1 MSDVRVGLVGLGSV
15 GRTHARA
22 LANLDG
28 VELVAVSGGANVDL
42 AELGWPDA
50 ERVGHDDLAARTD
63 LDIVAICG
71 PSALHAEQAIR
82 ALNAGS
88 NVVVEKPLALTV
100 EDAEAV
106 VAAAKQT
113 GRQVSVVSQRRL
125 EPQNQYV
132 KAKLDAGELGT
143 PILGEAFLHWHRDD
157 AYYAHAAWRSQQN
170 EGGGS
175 LFNQAVHNVDL
186 LNWLL
191 GPVEE
196 VTAQYG
202 TLGHPNEAEDTT
214 VATLRFA
221 SNALG
226 VVVSTTATKP
236 GDPARAP
243 RRLHQQGCD
252 RARERRRR
260 PLGRPRRPTTA
271 HPQHREERCE
281 RSRRDR
287 RHRPRDPMAGRGR
300 CPPRRP
306 EAGRFR
312 RGRAR
317 HRTSALRH
325 LRGRRQRPSHASRR
339 LSCAASRARPH

>member
-1 MSDVRVGLVGLGSV
+1 MARARIGILGLGSV
-15 GRTHARA
+15 GRTHAKA
-22 LANLDG
+22 LARLADV
-28 VELVAVSGGANVDL
+28 VELVAVSGGADTDL

-50 ERVGHDDLAARTD
+50 ERVGHDDLAERTD
-63 LDIVAICG
+63 LDLVAICG
-71 PSALHAEQAIR
+71 PSALHAEQAVR
-82 ALNAGS
+82 VLNAGS

-125 EPQNQYV
+125 EPQNQYL
-132 KAKLDAGELGT
+132 KAKLDTGELGT

-157 AYYAHAAWRSQQN
+157 AYYAHAAWRSRQN

-202 TLGHPNEAEDTT
+202 TLGHANEAEDTT

-226 VVVSTTATKP
+226 VVVSTTATRP
-236 GDPARAP
+236 GDPARLVVYTSKGAIELANADVVRWDVP
-243 RRLHQQGCD
+243 DVPPPPTPSTAKSGASDPAAIGVIGHETQWRDVVEALRDGRKPAVSAEDGLATVRLLC
-252 RARERRRR
+252 AIY
-260 PLGRPRRPTTA
+260 
-271 HPQHREERCE
+271 
-281 RSRRDR
+281 
-287 RHRPRDPMAGRGR
+287 
-300 CPPRRP
+300 
-306 EAGRFR
+306 EAADS
-312 RGRAR
+312 GRA
-317 HRTSALRH
+317 TPA
-325 LRGRRQRPSHASRR
+325 GG
-339 LSCAASRARPH
+339 

>member
-1 MSDVRVGLVGLGSV
+1 MADVRIGLVGLGSV
-15 GRTHARA
+15 GRTHAKA

-28 VELVAVSGGANVDL
+28 VQLVAVSGGATTDL
-42 AELGWPDA
+42 TELGWPEA
-50 ERVGHDDLAARTD
+50 ERTSHDDLLDRTD
-63 LDIVAICG
+63 LDLVAICG

-82 ALNAGS
+82 ALRAGS
-88 NVVVEKPLALTV
+88 DVVVEKPLALTV

-106 VAAAKQT
+106 VATARET

-125 EPQNQYV
+125 EPQNQYL

-157 AYYAHAAWRSQQN
+157 GYYAHAAWRSKQD

-186 LNWLL
+186 LTWLL
-191 GPVEE
+191 GPVAE

-202 TLGHPNEAEDTT
+202 TLGHAHEAEDTT

-236 GDPARAP
+236 GDPARLAIYTSKGTIELANAEVTRWNVP
-243 RRLHQQGCD
+243 D
-252 RARERRRR
+252 V
-260 PLGRPRRPTTA
+260 PPPPTPSA
-271 HPQHREERCE
+271 AA
-281 RSRRDR
+281 SGA
-287 RHRPRDPMAGRGR
+287 RDPAAIGVVGHETQWRDVINAFREGT
-300 CPPRRP
+300 PPTVTA
-306 EAGRFR
+306 EAGLATVRLLCAIYEAAES
-312 RGRAR
+312 GRA
-317 HRTSALRH
+317 TPA
-325 LRGRRQRPSHASRR
+325 GG
-339 LSCAASRARPH
+339 